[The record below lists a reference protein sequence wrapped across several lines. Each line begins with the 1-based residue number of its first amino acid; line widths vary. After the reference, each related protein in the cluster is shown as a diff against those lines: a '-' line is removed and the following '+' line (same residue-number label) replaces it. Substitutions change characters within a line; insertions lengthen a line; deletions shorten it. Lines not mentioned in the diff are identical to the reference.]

1 MGAVPGLF
9 GDWILGIQT
18 AEPVLTLGPGAS
30 PCLGYCVWFGLSM
43 CRTISHLREGT
54 KSAASL
60 NPPGEVSRGDVRRLV
75 EA

>member
-1 MGAVPGLF
+1 MCLETGSLASSLQSLYSPSGQGLVHA
-9 GDWILGIQT
+9 LVT
-18 AEPVLTLGPGAS
+18 
-30 PCLGYCVWFGLSM
+30 VWFGLSV

-54 KSAASL
+54 RSAASL